1 MESTSESPKKR
12 GEPVFGSRMWLLLT
26 VIGACVWLAF
36 TLYIKVPQLLQAGDW
51 VESVLWLAGELIV
64 QLVLILML
72 IHALRAVWRS
82 GERRSF
88 DLMAIAIGAQRPFI
102 LCFALLAATGTV
114 FFSVSAHQTRM
125 FNTGVKQFTDGKK
138 PAAASPQKSAQP

>member
-12 GEPVFGSRMWLLLT
+12 GEPVFGSRIWLLIAT
-26 VIGACVWLAF
+26 ISACAWFAF
-36 TLYIKVPQLLQAGDW
+36 TLYVKVPQIPEAEDW
-51 VESVLWLAGELIV
+51 LEAVLWLAGEIIV

-72 IHALRAVWRS
+72 IHALRSVWRS

-102 LCFALLAATGTV
+102 LGFALLAATGTV
-114 FFSVSAHQTRM
+114 FFSVWAHQTRM
-125 FNTGVKQFTDGKK
+125 FNTGVKQFTEGRK
-138 PAAASPQKSAQP
+138 PAAPSPQKPAQP